1 MLNHQ
6 LRTVSH
12 SRVSENEPYFSSEYK
27 QYLCFTVTFSTNTL
41 VFNRNE
47 HLWSDEQQK
56 THDNIKSLHNS
67 GMGYRRIA
75 SHLNEQGIKT
85 IKGNLWGGNNVH
97 SVLKRNRERLH
108 RLEVQKQDSEVEYGK
123 MELVWLRDDELW
135 KNPRKELIQYQ
146 Q

>member
-1 MLNHQ
+1 LINDQ
-6 LRTVSH
+6 IS
-12 SRVSENEPYFSSEYK
+12 NEYK
-27 QYLCFTVTFSTNTL
+27 QYLCFSAYFSTNTL
-41 VFNRNE
+41 VFGRNE

-75 SHLNEQGIKT
+75 SHLNVQGIKT
-85 IKGNLWGGNNVH
+85 IKGNIWGGNNVH

-135 KNPRKELIQYQ
+135 KTSIQHINRL
-146 Q
+146 

>member
-1 MLNHQ
+1 MIDDQISN
-6 LRTVSH
+6 
-12 SRVSENEPYFSSEYK
+12 EYK
-27 QYLCFTVTFSTNTL
+27 QYLCFSAYFSTNTL
-41 VFNRNE
+41 VFERNE

-97 SVLKRNRERLH
+97 SVLKKIEKDYIDKKSRNKI
-108 RLEVQKQDSEVEYGK
+108 QKLNIVGAGK
-123 MELVWLRDDELW
+123 I
-135 KNPRKELIQYQ
+135 KCITLILN
-146 Q
+146 